1 MTTGIKWDFNEEHI
15 LAGQVVC
22 FWLYCGC
29 MDATVRR
36 ICEYILLL
44 LSACVVFTFGRR
56 PNQKE
61 AFVVSVSIP
70 MNIPTL
76 RLPSTYCGL

>member
-1 MTTGIKWDFNEEHI
+1 
-15 LAGQVVC
+15 
-22 FWLYCGC
+22 
-29 MDATVRR
+29 MDAAVRR